1 MYDGMKKHRNDYSP
15 LGIHCRVPVPTVLV
29 IPSAAVGPSTCVRVP
44 ATTLSL
50 AVVDAMCVVVACI
63 KKYRIKDGIGR
74 ESDRNGV
81 L

>member
-1 MYDGMKKHRNDYSP
+1 MYDGIKKHRNDCSP

-50 AVVDAMCVVVACI
+50 VVNVMCAFVACI
-63 KKYRIKDGIGR
+63 KKYRIKDGIGI
-74 ESDRNGV
+74 ESNRNGV